1 MRTPYDAALRAL
13 DRDMDALKTLI
24 VDATIRLDEMQSLHE
39 ALSAKI
45 VRERELSAMDWQLY
59 AESYLDRARA
69 ERRRLEQLRHDAE
82 VELTLLRRQAAQQ
95 YASMKAIGNA
105 ADQYRAEAERVAQ
118 TAEQAMLDDLTAARF
133 VRRAR
138 DLRRR
143 NRT

>member
-13 DRDMDALKTLI
+13 DRDMDALKGLI
-24 VDATIRLDEMQSLHE
+24 ADATARLEEMQSLHE
-39 ALSAKI
+39 ALGI
-45 VRERELSAMDWQLY
+45 QMLRERELSAMDWQLY
-59 AESYLDRARA
+59 AEAYLNRARA

-82 VELTLLRRQAAQQ
+82 IELTMLRRQAAQQ

-105 ADQYRAEAERVAQ
+105 ADAYRAEAERVAQ

-138 DLRRR
+138 DLRRSSR
-143 NRT
+143 

>member
-13 DRDMDALKTLI
+13 DRDMDALKGLI
-24 VDATIRLDEMQSLHE
+24 ADATTRLEEMQSLHE
-39 ALSAKI
+39 ALGSQI
-45 VRERELSAMDWQLY
+45 LRERELSAMDWQLY
-59 AESYLDRARA
+59 AEAYLNRARA

-82 VELTLLRRQAAQQ
+82 VELTMLRRQAAQQ

-105 ADQYRAEAERVAQ
+105 ADEYRAEAERAAQ
-118 TAEQAMLDDLTAARF
+118 MAEQAMLDDLTAARF

-143 NRT
+143 GRA

>member
-13 DRDMDALKTLI
+13 DRDMDALKGLI
-24 VDATIRLDEMQSLHE
+24 ADATARLEEMQSLHE
-39 ALSAKI
+39 ALGSEI
-45 VRERELSAMDWQLY
+45 LRERALSAMDWQLY
-59 AESYLDRARA
+59 AEAYLDRARA

-82 VELTLLRRQAAQQ
+82 VELTMLRRQAAQQ

-105 ADQYRAEAERVAQ
+105 ADQYRADAERALQ

-138 DLRRR
+138 DLRRSSR
-143 NRT
+143 

>member
-1 MRTPYDAALRAL
+1 MRTPYDATLRAL
-13 DRDMDALKTLI
+13 DRDMDALKGLI
-24 VDATIRLDEMQSLHE
+24 ADATARLEEMQSLHE
-39 ALSAKI
+39 ALGAKI
-45 VRERELSAMDWQLY
+45 LRERELSAMDWQLY
-59 AESYLDRARA
+59 AEAYLDRARS

-105 ADQYRAEAERVAQ
+105 ADEYRAEAERVAQ

-138 DLRRR
+138 DLRRSSR
-143 NRT
+143 

>member
-13 DRDMDALKTLI
+13 DRDMDALKGLI
-24 VDATIRLDEMQSLHE
+24 ADATARLEEMQSLHE
-39 ALSAKI
+39 ALGSQI
-45 VRERELSAMDWQLY
+45 LRERALSAMDWQLY
-59 AESYLDRARA
+59 AEAYLDRARA

-82 VELTLLRRQAAQQ
+82 VELTMLRRQAAQQ

-105 ADQYRAEAERVAQ
+105 ADQYRADAERALQ

-138 DLRRR
+138 DLRRSSR
-143 NRT
+143 

>member
-1 MRTPYDAALRAL
+1 
-13 DRDMDALKTLI
+13 
-24 VDATIRLDEMQSLHE
+24 
-39 ALSAKI
+39 
-45 VRERELSAMDWQLY
+45 MDWQLY

-82 VELTLLRRQAAQQ
+82 VELTMLRRQAAQQ

-105 ADQYRAEAERVAQ
+105 ADQYKAEAERVAQ

-138 DLRRR
+138 EMRRSSR
-143 NRT
+143 

>member
-13 DRDMDALKTLI
+13 DRDMDALKGLI
-24 VDATIRLDEMQSLHE
+24 VDATARLEEMQSLHE
-39 ALSAKI
+39 ALGI
-45 VRERELSAMDWQLY
+45 QILRERELSAMDWQLY
-59 AESYLDRARA
+59 AEAYLERARA

-105 ADQYRAEAERVAQ
+105 ADQYRADAERVAQ

-138 DLRRR
+138 DLRRSSR
-143 NRT
+143 